1 MAHRKYTV
9 WAAPWR
15 LSEHENRQ
23 TTCATTQ
30 ADSPQPP
37 PAHQPIR
44 WLPCSGCLGLG
55 YLPGT
60 MIWVGED
67 HATIEHTQDI
77 CLSCLGSCWVA
88 LSA

>member
-1 MAHRKYTV
+1 M
-9 WAAPWR
+9 
-15 LSEHENRQ
+15 
-23 TTCATTQ
+23 
-30 ADSPQPP
+30 
-37 PAHQPIR
+37 
-44 WLPCSGCLGLG
+44 GLG

-67 HATIEHTQDI
+67 HATIEHTRDI